1 MTETAENS
9 QLKSTS
15 RMTAVHL
22 EWEET
27 FETSNTFT
35 VTYLSQ
41 QDQISSFPAFQ
52 PMVINI
58 PISKGVFYRN
68 NNKNTDQKYIL
79 NQSFK
84 LFPEQ

>member
-1 MTETAENS
+1 M
-9 QLKSTS
+9 
-15 RMTAVHL
+15 HL

-41 QDQISSFPAFQ
+41 QDKISSFPAFQ